1 VEYQIEVK
9 GHLSHIH
16 TTWLDDFTITHKAD
30 GNTVLIGI
38 VQDQAA
44 LYGVLARLRDLG
56 VTLISVQRSQPYS
69 KEDNR
74 MSKIYASA
82 SRVINAKPEAL
93 YAVIADYKVGHP
105 AILPKPY
112 FTGLEVEK
120 GGVGEGTLMRT
131 KMKVFGRE
139 YEYHHLASEPEP
151 GRVLVE
157 TDINT
162 GQFSRFT
169 VDPIS
174 PTQTRV
180 TIEAVTPASPGFA
193 GVMEKLVQPII
204 SRRIFK
210 QELQNLAEYV
220 TNKA

>member
-1 VEYQIEVK
+1 M
-9 GHLSHIH
+9 
-16 TTWLDDFTITHKAD
+16 
-30 GNTVLIGI
+30 
-38 VQDQAA
+38 QDQAA
-44 LYGVLARLRDLG
+44 LHGVLARMRDLG
-56 VTLISVQRSQPYS
+56 VTLISIQPLS
-69 KEDNR
+69 KGDDN

-82 SRVINAKPEAL
+82 SAVINARPEAI
-93 YAVIADYKVGHP
+93 YVVISDYRVGHP

-120 GGVGEGTLMRT
+120 GGVGAGTLMKTR
-131 KMKVFGRE
+131 MNVFGRE
-139 YEYHHLASEPEP
+139 YVYHHLTSEPEP

-180 TIEAVTPASPGFA
+180 TIEAETPASPGFA
-193 GVMEKLVQPII
+193 GFMEKLVQPII

-210 QELQNLAEYV
+210 QELENLAAYV
-220 TNKA
+220 AKQG